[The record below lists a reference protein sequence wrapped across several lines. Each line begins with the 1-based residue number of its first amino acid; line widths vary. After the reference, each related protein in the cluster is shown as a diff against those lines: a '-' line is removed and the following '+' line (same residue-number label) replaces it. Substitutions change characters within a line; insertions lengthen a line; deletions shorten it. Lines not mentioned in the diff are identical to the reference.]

1 MVDPEIYH
9 KCRDLVLCCGM
20 EWAVL
25 EHLLSCDCSGGGHSV
40 GVQEFCQ
47 KSGLLLGCYL
57 SHHQQWLP
65 LPYLNLI

>member
-1 MVDPEIYH
+1 MVDP
-9 KCRDLVLCCGM
+9 DLVLYCGV

-25 EHLLSCDCSGGGHSV
+25 EHLLSSDWWRGEV
-40 GVQEFCQ
+40 TVYWLQEFCQ

-65 LPYLNLI
+65 LLHLDLI